1 MAAVAALPR
10 SRPGCG
16 EQAWRRPPAS
26 FVRVWR
32 RQGTRMVCAAGRST
46 SEAPAEVTYRDRPWD
61 HALIR
66 LLNSGMSKV
75 QGGLKPSRSMWE
87 YAAFIELSQALKRGR
102 SAEEQQVAGLA
113 VLQSLVPGPLRVAF
127 RWIHGVDA
135 RAASIFAAWGSSIA
149 SGFLVGPRCSPHSK
163 VRLGRARCLRPLA
176 KQAIHSG
183 RHPCASHSQAPRHAP
198 PSRVEEG
205 EVETREGPVA
215 APVVVKIEECR
226 FLAESGNCVGMCVN
240 LCKVPAQRFF
250 TEDVGFP
257 MSMEPN
263 FEDGSCKMVWGKAPA
278 PLDQDPALREPCRF
292 AACRM
297 YNTSGDPCEARPS

>member
-1 MAAVAALPR
+1 M
-10 SRPGCG
+10 
-16 EQAWRRPPAS
+16 
-26 FVRVWR
+26 
-32 RQGTRMVCAAGRST
+32 
-46 SEAPAEVTYRDRPWD
+46 
-61 HALIR
+61 
-66 LLNSGMSKV
+66 
-75 QGGLKPSRSMWE
+75 
-87 YAAFIELSQALKRGR
+87 
-102 SAEEQQVAGLA
+102 
-113 VLQSLVPGPLRVAF
+113 LQSLVPGPLRVAF

-250 TEDVGFP
+250 TGETGH
-257 MSMEPN
+257 S
-263 FEDGSCKMVWGKAPA
+263 
-278 PLDQDPALREPCRF
+278 
-292 AACRM
+292 
-297 YNTSGDPCEARPS
+297 